1 VRAKYLAAA
10 LVAVLVGTGCGSQ
23 VQSPRPADT
32 SRPGDA
38 TPPPAPSGAAGSPG
52 VGPAPSS
59 GPAGDMGV
67 PADIAA
73 DVDSLLAATTFEAAM
88 AATRTILER
97 SGVVITEDPTTATPT
112 AAGLYL
118 SDLEL
123 RHIADEGR
131 DAARMGRLSF
141 ADFASTFGGAAML
154 PPNDALLAQSG
165 SLDFGVPASTPGPD
179 PNATPAPVRTPA
191 PGETPPPR
199 TGANADLTAMPRH
212 MATFLTGWV
221 TLAAAQRTT
230 SAEPE
235 LQALTAP
242 PLYLQALAA
251 RQVDPVDL
259 RAPFDPN
266 ALRLGAL
273 QLTLLA
279 AGMRATLSYA
289 QADPA
294 IAGRSPDL
302 VLASARQPIGA
313 TEAASQATFS
323 DCDQLKRLLDA
334 QVPIGTIFGLAG
346 KDFIKDMVKGF
357 ITGLFG
363 AGTAVVQFVSP
374 AFTALGLLFKVAALV
389 LLYEHARATVT
400 LEPSFMHK
408 PEGQNGLG
416 TARVKA
422 GIPDAEWERAKQ
434 ERANDFWSTAI
445 RTCARLLGIPV
456 TSDTIDVAESIKN
469 WVVRWEVTK
478 GLGTHVLLPISEVVG
493 AGVVSSRLERPLQ
506 RIDDHSGGDILQMD
520 MLPERLADHPGTEYT
535 DPVTVCAHVVPRH
548 PPGFFKTFLS
558 AGFAGRSLASGGAL
572 SVSSLAGLLGELLTA
587 FYREVST
594 IDSCESMSVSY
605 HVPGPA
611 EWRGR
616 ITVEY
621 FSRTEETSSSVETEG
636 WGSGP
641 YGEPAM
647 GLSNKKRST
656 QVTETFYVG
665 GTEEAGEAKGYVSI
679 AGRSATQGFLNVFD
693 YQWSEG
699 YTSACHYQ
707 REYIEDGGGAWNLSS
722 DARGSIL
729 LYGDGKYE
737 IGVNGAF
744 RPDEILLPSTQTEEI
759 VNLGSDRCT
768 PHPQSTELPLFV
780 SEPTARGDRITGQLD
795 PTNPGTRLAGS
806 QTTVWDEHSY
816 SVITWDLNHEGPIR
830 LPQF

>member
-1 VRAKYLAAA
+1 MRTTYLAAG
-10 LVAVLVGTGCGSQ
+10 LVAILVATGCGSQ
-23 VQSPRPADT
+23 VQSPRPVDP

-38 TPPPAPSGAAGSPG
+38 TAPAVPSGAAGSPG
-52 VGPAPSS
+52 VGPAPSD
-59 GPAGDMGV
+59 GTAGDPGV

-73 DVDSLLAATTFEAAM
+73 DVDSLFGSTTFEAAV
-88 AATRTILER
+88 AATRTILEK
-97 SGVVITEDPTTATPT
+97 SGVVITEDPTTATAS

-123 RHIADEGR
+123 RHIADEAR
-131 DAARMGRLSF
+131 DAAKVGRLSF

-154 PPNDALLAQSG
+154 PPNDSLLAG
-165 SLDFGVPASTPGPD
+165 FAALDFSVPASRPAPD
-179 PNATPAPVRTPA
+179 PNATPAPIRTPA

-199 TGANADLTAMPRH
+199 TGANADLSTMPGH

-221 TLAAAQRTT
+221 TLAATQRAV
-230 SAEPE
+230 SSEPE

-251 RQVDPVDL
+251 RQLEPVDL
-259 RAPFDPN
+259 RAPFNPN
-266 ALRLGAL
+266 DLRLGAL
-273 QLTLLA
+273 QLTLLV

-294 IAGRSPDL
+294 IAGRSPDI
-302 VLASARQPIGA
+302 VLASARQPIGV

-334 QVPIGTIFGLAG
+334 QVPLGTILGLESKG
-346 KDFIKDMVKGF
+346 FIKDMVKGF
-357 ITGLFG
+357 INGLFG
-363 AGTAVVQFVSP
+363 AGTAVAQFVSP

-389 LLYEHARATVT
+389 LLYEHARAELT
-400 LEPSFMHK
+400 LLPAFMHK
-408 PEGQNGLG
+408 PDRQAGFA
-416 TARVKA
+416 TATVKA

-434 ERANDFWSTAI
+434 ERANDFWMTAL

-456 TSDTIDVAESIKN
+456 TSDTIDIGESIAH
-469 WVVRWEVTK
+469 WVVQWEITE
-478 GLGTHVLLPISEVVG
+478 GLGTHALVERGELSG
-493 AGVVSSRLERPLQ
+493 QGRVSSRRERPLS
-506 RIDDHSGGDILQMD
+506 RVDDHSGNDILTIS
-520 MLPERLADHPGTEYT
+520 MLPEQLTDHPGIEYT
-535 DPVTVCAHVVPRH
+535 DPVTVCARIVPRH
-548 PPGFFKTFLS
+548 PPGGFKTLLS
-558 AGFAGRSLASGGAL
+558 AGFAGQSLASGGTLA
-572 SVSSLAGLLGELLTA
+572 VSSLAGLLGELLTS

-594 IDSCESMSVSY
+594 IDACESMSVSY
-605 HVPGPA
+605 HVPGPT

-621 FSRTEETSSSVETEG
+621 VSRIEETSSSVETEG

-647 GLSNKKRST
+647 GLSNKKRNT
-656 QVTETFYVG
+656 QVTETFMVG
-665 GTEEAGEAKGYVSI
+665 GTEEPGEAKGYVSI

-722 DARGSIL
+722 EARGSIL

-737 IGVNGAF
+737 ISVNGAF

-816 SVITWDLNHEGPIR
+816 SVITWDLHHEGPIR